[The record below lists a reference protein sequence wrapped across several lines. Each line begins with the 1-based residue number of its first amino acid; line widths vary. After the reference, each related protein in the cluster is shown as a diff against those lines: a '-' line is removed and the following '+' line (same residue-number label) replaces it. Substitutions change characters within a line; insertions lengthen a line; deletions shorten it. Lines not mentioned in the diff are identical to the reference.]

1 MFFIFDEGKVV
12 VLFNGFQKKNIMSTS
27 ENMIQDYD
35 AVLDA
40 RYGKKGSTERIKFEE
55 DAYAYYTGIILRNA
69 RKEAKISQEELAKR
83 TQTTKSYISRI
94 ENGVIIPSVA
104 VFYRMI
110 NALGMSVKI
119 INPNIS
125 SYDISARQTRY
136 LSDSKQGTY
145 NKKGIG

>member
-1 MFFIFDEGKVV
+1 M
-12 VLFNGFQKKNIMSTS
+12 NTS

-40 RYGKKGSTERIKFEE
+40 RYGKEGSPERIQFEE
-55 DAYAYYTGIILRNA
+55 AAYAYYTGLILRDA
-69 RKEAKISQEELAKR
+69 RKEAKVTQEELARK

-110 NALGMSVKI
+110 AALGMCVERVNPSVCGYQ
-119 INPNIS
+119 IS
-125 SYDISARQTRY
+125 PTRQRY
-136 LSDSKQGTY
+136 LSDVEPTPYSK
-145 NKKGIG
+145 K